1 MSGQPVT
8 INSLKYDQTIR
19 RTWQVDLVD
28 QDGSL
33 LIFAG
38 EFDSDV
44 DHPDLGFIPRG
55 TISHEYYWLDR
66 WYNIFRFLESDGSLR
81 NYYCNVSMP
90 SRFQN
95 GVLEYIDLD
104 IDVVVWP
111 DGRHVVLDMNEFAE
125 NVDQLSYPANV
136 CSNALEGL
144 TELIDLVASRKFP
157 FDADLGLPKLA
168 VS

>member
-66 WYNIFRFLESDGSLR
+66 WYNIFRFHEPDGSLR
-81 NYYCNVSMP
+81 NYYCNVAMP
-90 SRFQN
+90 PTFEN
-95 GVLEYIDLD
+95 GVLDYVDLD
-104 IDVVVWP
+104 IDILVWP
-111 DGRHVVLDMNEFAE
+111 DGRYEVVDRDDFEI
-125 NVDQLSYPANV
+125 
-136 CSNALEGL
+136 NALKYDYPDEIRQRA
-144 TELIDLVASRKFP
+144 EESVNEMLVMIERREFP
-157 FDADLGLPKLA
+157 FDQ
-168 VS
+168 S